1 MNTHDFMISQF
12 SMNKQA
18 TIKNQ
23 TKTINID
30 NVNEKNIQ
38 KYLNENNIN
47 LKINKIDD
55 ETLYIRNFSD
65 NVYYEIYISTKYCQ
79 QDIYQLNIFRCIVR
93 NDDWIATNQETSM
106 FCNKNVLI
114 QKINSTNIKIDDNL
128 YNLLFNF
135 LYR

>member
-1 MNTHDFMISQF
+1 MNTHDFMTSQF

-18 TIKNQ
+18 ANVHQ

-30 NVNEKNIQ
+30 NINEKNIQ
-38 KYLNENNIN
+38 KYLNENGIN

-93 NDDWIATNQETSM
+93 NDDWIVTNQETSM

-128 YNLLFNF
+128 YNLLFIF